1 MVDLREQLALIQKQQ
16 LSQQELLHS
25 KPKSVLK
32 NSKTKREK
40 KDAEKKQQSDSSKNE
55 KKSSQELL
63 REAIRQRKKN
73 TGKQI
78 VLNGSEE
85 LQRRAQLLKQE

>member
-1 MVDLREQLALIQKQQ
+1 M
-16 LSQQELLHS
+16 LHS
-25 KPKSVLK
+25 KTVNVLAHVKPKHNK
-32 NSKTKREK
+32 NA
-40 KDAEKKQQSDSSKNE
+40 DAEKKQSNDPAKKAE
-55 KKSSQELL
+55 KSNQELL

-85 LQRRAQLLKQE
+85 LQRRAELLKQE

>member
-1 MVDLREQLALIQKQQ
+1 MY
-16 LSQQELLHS
+16 S
-25 KPKSVLK
+25 KPTNVLAHA
-32 NSKTKREK
+32 KTKREK
-40 KDAEKKQQSDSSKNE
+40 DADDEKKQANDPAKKAE
-55 KKSSQELL
+55 KSNQELL

-85 LQRRAQLLKQE
+85 LQRRAQLLKQEQ

>member
-1 MVDLREQLALIQKQQ
+1 M
-16 LSQQELLHS
+16 HS
-25 KPKSVLK
+25 KPTNVLAHVKPKRDK
-32 NSKTKREK
+32 NTEA
-40 KDAEKKQQSDSSKNE
+40 DKKQPNDSSKKGE
-55 KKSSQELL
+55 KSSQELL

-85 LQRRAQLLKQE
+85 LQKRA